1 MKLKIGIFDS
11 GIGGFTILNSLL
23 KTRKDV
29 EVFYLADTKRI
40 PYGNKN
46 FKEIRIIANEICT
59 FFEDKNLDALL
70 IACNTTNACALDIL
84 KNNLRIPCFDLIN
97 SVSEIVNK
105 QIIGVLATQTTVRTS
120 YYKNAISSKKENLKI
135 FQQEC
140 PKLVSEIER
149 EKLNFSKLNYL
160 LDLYLRPLLKKNV
173 QELILGCSH
182 YPLIYDFLRKK
193 IDSNI
198 KIIDPSEALI
208 KNFNESFAI
217 PKTDC
222 YESTSY
228 ENVNFFV
235 TSKKEDFSKKVSIWL
250 EINKEIRLVNLRSNV

>member
-40 PYGNKN
+40 PFGNRD
-46 FKEIRIIANEICT
+46 FKEIRFIAKEICT

-84 KNNLRIPCFDLIN
+84 ENNLRPPCFDLIN

-105 QIIGVLATQTTVRTS
+105 QIIGVLATQTTVKSS
-120 YYKNAISSKKENLKI
+120 YYKNAISSKKANLKI

-140 PKLVSEIER
+140 PEFVSEIEK
-149 EKLNFSKLNYL
+149 EKLDFNKLDYL
-160 LDLYLRPLLKKNV
+160 SDLYLRPLLKKNI

-198 KIIDPSEALI
+198 KIIDPSEELI
-208 KNFNESFAI
+208 KKLNESFPI
-217 PKTDC
+217 PKTDR
-222 YESTSY
+222 YESLSF
-228 ENVNFFV
+228 ENVKFFV
-235 TSKKEDFSKKVSIWL
+235 TSGKDEFSKKVKFWL